1 MLLVRKE
8 LPVNRVLYGLFLQLD
23 KPNHVI
29 KQDRLDRQELRTT
42 GALASIFFLRMLGL
56 FMLLPVLALYA
67 DRIVGATPLLIGI
80 ALGIY
85 GLTQAGLQIPMG
97 RWSDR
102 VGRKP
107 VIVFGLLIFSAGGIV
122 AALSGHIFALL
133 IGRALQGAGAISGAV
148 LALASDL
155 TRPQHRTTVM
165 ALIGISIGISFSA
178 AFVLGPWLDSIF
190 GLAGLFWIS
199 AALGITA
206 LPILIFGV
214 PNPAGS
220 SIVAPQYAPRI
231 FWPPHR
237 DLISLYVGVFCLHG
251 ILAASFISIPIL
263 LSQGIG
269 LDSGQHYTVYI
280 PVLLISL
287 VCVAP
292 MIMLSRRPALA
303 RPLYCVAIAFV
314 ILGEFVLWL
323 APVEKLNIIF
333 GLTAFFIGFNFL
345 EAALPS
351 MVSRAAPEAGRGDAL
366 GTYSTAQFVG
376 MFAGGLGGGAL
387 SSALSYTGIFVSA
400 ALIACGWLI
409 YAILVP
415 VTATTAANREG
426 TDTESSLG

>member
-1 MLLVRKE
+1 M
-8 LPVNRVLYGLFLQLD
+8 PVNRVLYGLFLRLD
-23 KPNHVI
+23 KPNRVI
-29 KQDRLDRQELRTT
+29 KQDRLDRKELRAVA
-42 GALASIFFLRMLGL
+42 ALASIFFLRMLGL

-67 DRIVGATPLLIGI
+67 EEIVGATPLLIGA

-102 VGRKP
+102 IGRKP
-107 VIVFGLLIFSAGGIV
+107 VIAIGLLIFSAGGVV
-122 AALSGHIFALL
+122 AALSGHIIALL
-133 IGRALQGAGAISGAV
+133 VGRALQGAGAISGAI

-178 AFVLGPWLDSIF
+178 AFVLGPWLDSLF

-199 AALGITA
+199 AGLGVVA
-206 LPILIFGV
+206 MPILMFGV
-214 PNPAGS
+214 PKPSEPSIADPGS
-220 SIVAPQYAPRI
+220 APKI

-237 DLISLYVGVFCLHG
+237 DLLSLYVGVFCLHG

-280 PVLLISL
+280 PVLLVSL
-287 VCVAP
+287 LCVAP
-292 MIMLSRRPALA
+292 MIMLSRRAPLA
-303 RPLYCVAIAFV
+303 RRLYCFAIAFV

-323 APVEKLNIIF
+323 GPVEKLTIIF

-351 MVSRAAPEAGRGDAL
+351 MVSRAAPEAGRGGAL
-366 GTYSTAQFVG
+366 GTYSTAQFIG
-376 MFAGGLGGGAL
+376 MFAGGLGGGGL
-387 SSALSYTGIFVSA
+387 SGALSYQSVFVSA
-400 ALIACGWLI
+400 ALVAGGWLV
-409 YAILVP
+409 YAVLVP
-415 VTATTAANREG
+415 VNETEAASSVA